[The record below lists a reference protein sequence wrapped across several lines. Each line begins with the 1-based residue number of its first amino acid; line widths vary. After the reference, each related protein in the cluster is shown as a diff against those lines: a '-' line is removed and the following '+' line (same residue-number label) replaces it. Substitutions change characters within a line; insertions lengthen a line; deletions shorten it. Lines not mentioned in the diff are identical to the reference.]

1 MNLLISGGAGYIG
14 SHIANLLIDRNHTV
28 VIIDNLSRGNIN
40 LIPKKSIFYKSD
52 ISNEKKISKIFKV
65 HKINLIFHLA
75 GFKDVS
81 ESNKHPEK
89 YIKNNLT
96 KSKKFIETCIKN
108 NCRKIIFSSSAAVY
122 GNLNKNNLK
131 EHSILKPSS
140 IYGKTKLKLEKFLIK
155 NEKKNKLK
163 YIILRYFNVAGADPK
178 LRSGLITNSKNN
190 LINNIIKVLINKKE
204 EFVLNGNDYDSY
216 DGTTVRDYIHVSD
229 LADIHYKTMKY
240 LLKFDKS
247 GIFNCG
253 YGKGFSVMDAINI
266 ANKISKRKIKIKIG
280 PRRKNDIA
288 MSVTNVNKIKKILK
302 WKPKYNDLK
311 KIIKSSYRWEIFSS
325 KYKI

>member
-1 MNLLISGGAGYIG
+1 MKVLISGGAGYIG
-14 SHIANLLIDRNHTV
+14 SHIANLLIDRNYKV
-28 VIIDNLSRGNIN
+28 VIIDNLSRGNLI

-52 ISNEKKISKIFKV
+52 ISNEKKISKILKI

-81 ESNKHPEK
+81 ESNKHPER
-89 YIKNNLT
+89 YIKNNII

-131 EHSILKPSS
+131 EDSILKPSS

-155 NEKKNKLK
+155 NEKKNKLE

-178 LRSGLITNSKNN
+178 LRSGLVTKSKTN
-190 LINNIIKVLINKKE
+190 LIKNILNVLTNKKD
-204 EFVLNGNDYDSY
+204 EFILNGIDYNSH
-216 DGTTVRDYIHVSD
+216 DGSAVRDYIHVSD
-229 LADIHYKTMKY
+229 LADIHYKMMKY
-240 LLKFDKS
+240 LLKFNKS
-247 GIFNCG
+247 EIFNCG
-253 YGKGFSVMDAINI
+253 YGKGFSVLDAINI
-266 ANKISKRKIKIKIG
+266 ANKISKKKIKIKIG
-280 PRRKNDIA
+280 PRRKNDIG
-288 MSVTNVNKIKKILK
+288 MSVANVNKIQKILG

-311 KIIKSSYRWEIFSS
+311 KIIKSSYRWEIF
-325 KYKI
+325 KNKF

>member
-14 SHIANLLIDRNHTV
+14 SHIANLLIDRNYTV
-28 VIIDNLSRGNIN
+28 VIIDNLSRGNLN
-40 LIPKKSIFYKSD
+40 LIPEKSIFYKSD
-52 ISNEKKISKIFKV
+52 ISNEKKISKILKM

-81 ESNKHPEK
+81 ESNKYPER
-89 YIKNNLT
+89 YIKNNKK

-122 GNLNKNNLK
+122 GNLNKNSLQ
-131 EHSILKPSS
+131 EDSILKPTS
-140 IYGKTKLKLEKFLIK
+140 IYGKTKLKLEKFLIE

-163 YIILRYFNVAGADPK
+163 YIILRYFNVAGADSK
-178 LRSGLITNSKNN
+178 LRTGLITKSKNN
-190 LINNIIKVLINKKE
+190 LINNITKALINKKE
-204 EFVLNGNDYDSY
+204 EFVLNGNNYNTH
-216 DGTTVRDYIHVSD
+216 DGSAVRDYIHVSD
-229 LADIHYKTMKY
+229 LADIHYKIMKH

-247 GIFNCG
+247 DIFNCG
-253 YGKGFSVMDAINI
+253 YGKGFSVLDAINI

-280 PRRKNDIA
+280 PRRKNDIE
-288 MSVTNVNKIKKILK
+288 MSVANVNKIKKNLK

-311 KIIKSSYRWEIFSS
+311 KIIKSSYKWEIFYN
-325 KYKI
+325 KFKI